1 MPTVPTL
8 LIVVRPWPKSRQRS
22 ATPMSQRRQAICTR
36 APTRRAVYDLIR
48 GSFDKD
54 ASVGIRSI
62 NAKRGAMAYSLYILL
77 CADGTYYTGIA
88 KDVARRLSEHN
99 GLLGNGAKYTSGRRP
114 VEIVYEAS
122 FPSRSEALKE
132 EMRVKRLTRSQKQEL
147 ISGVI

>member
-1 MPTVPTL
+1 MFRAHFSKGLRNGGVAPCLFCRKNTQGLCVAVLLLAGPLLMPAVL
-8 LIVVRPWPKSRQRS
+8 GIGVQGRP
-22 ATPMSQRRQAICTR
+22 
-36 APTRRAVYDLIR
+36 VL
-48 GSFDKD
+48 G
-54 ASVGIRSI
+54 
-62 NAKRGAMAYSLYILL
+62 NRGAMAYSLYILL

-99 GLLGNGAKYTSGRRP
+99 GLLGNGAKYTAARRP

-132 EMRVKRLTRSQKQEL
+132 EMRVKQLTRSQKQEL

>member
-1 MPTVPTL
+1 
-8 LIVVRPWPKSRQRS
+8 
-22 ATPMSQRRQAICTR
+22 
-36 APTRRAVYDLIR
+36 
-48 GSFDKD
+48 
-54 ASVGIRSI
+54 
-62 NAKRGAMAYSLYILL
+62 MAYSLYILL

-132 EMRVKRLTRSQKQEL
+132 EMRVKRLTRSQKKDL

>member
-1 MPTVPTL
+1 M
-8 LIVVRPWPKSRQRS
+8 RDR
-22 ATPMSQRRQAICTR
+22 
-36 APTRRAVYDLIR
+36 TRRAVYDLIR
-48 GSFDKD
+48 GSFGED
-54 ASVGIRSI
+54 ASVGVRSI
-62 NAKRGAMAYSLYILL
+62 SAKRGAMAYSLYILR

-122 FPSRSEALKE
+122 FPSRSEALRE

>member
-1 MPTVPTL
+1 MFW
-8 LIVVRPWPKSRQRS
+8 VRRRQRIE
-22 ATPMSQRRQAICTR
+22 A
-36 APTRRAVYDLIR
+36 
-48 GSFDKD
+48 GSGDCKNSHQLLP
-54 ASVGIRSI
+54 AAWCLC
-62 NAKRGAMAYSLYILL
+62 NRGAMAYSLYILR

-132 EMRVKRLTRSQKQEL
+132 EMRVKRLARSQKQEL
-147 ISGVI
+147 ISGRW

>member
-1 MPTVPTL
+1 M
-8 LIVVRPWPKSRQRS
+8 RS
-22 ATPMSQRRQAICTR
+22 ALHTGYSKSSLQLLPAGWC
-36 APTRRAVYDLIR
+36 LC
-48 GSFDKD
+48 
-54 ASVGIRSI
+54 
-62 NAKRGAMAYSLYILL
+62 NRGAMAYSLYILR

-99 GLLGNGAKYTSGRRP
+99 GILGNGAKYTSGRRP